1 MSLPTT
7 LKPAPAWHEPL
18 VWLVFGIPALT
29 VVAGLITAWIA
40 VQRADSNVAE
50 DYYKRG
56 LAINRSLDR
65 EARAQALGLVA
76 EISLQADRSL
86 TVHLSG
92 KVSPPESI
100 LLSMTHPVHAEQDRR
115 IVLQR
120 GPDDLYRA
128 TTPQT
133 NRIAWD
139 IAIES
144 QDWRITAR
152 HLVMA
157 DGARLQLAAGSPQ
170 H

>member
-65 EARAQALGLVA
+65 EARAQLLGLVV
-76 EISLQADRSL
+76 EISLQADRSM
-86 TVHLSG
+86 TMRLSG
-92 KVSPPESI
+92 KLTPPESVT
-100 LLSMTHPVHAEQDRR
+100 LSMTHPVHAEQDRR
-115 IVLQR
+115 IVLER

-128 TTPQT
+128 TIPQT

-152 HLVMA
+152 HLVLA

-170 H
+170 

>member
-65 EARAQALGLVA
+65 EARAQLLGLVV
-76 EISLQADRSL
+76 EISLQANRSM
-86 TVHLSG
+86 TMRLSG
-92 KVSPPESI
+92 KLTPPESVT
-100 LLSMTHPVHAEQDRR
+100 LSMTHPVHAEQDRR
-115 IVLQR
+115 IILER

-128 TTPQT
+128 TIPQT

-152 HLVMA
+152 HLVLA

-170 H
+170 

>member
-65 EARAQALGLVA
+65 EARAQVLGLLA

-86 TVHLSG
+86 TVRLSG
-92 KVSPPESI
+92 KVLPPESI
-100 LLSMTHPVHAEQDRR
+100 NLSMTHPVHAEQDRR
-115 IVLQR
+115 IVLER
-120 GPDDLYRA
+120 GPDDLYHA
-128 TTPQT
+128 AMAPAG
-133 NRIAWD
+133 RIAWD
-139 IAIES
+139 LAIES

-152 HLVMA
+152 HLVLA
-157 DGARLQLAAGSPQ
+157 NGARLQLAAGSPQ

>member
-65 EARAQALGLVA
+65 EARAQTLELVA

-86 TVHLSG
+86 TVRLSG

-100 LLSMTHPVHAEQDRR
+100 LLTLTHPVHAAQDSRL
-115 IVLQR
+115 VLQR
-120 GPDDLYRA
+120 GADGLYRGSIA
-128 TTPQT
+128 P
-133 NRIAWD
+133 IALVAWD
-139 IAIES
+139 LAIES
-144 QDWRITAR
+144 QDWRMTAR
-152 HLVMA
+152 HLA
-157 DGARLQLAAGSPQ
+157 LPDGAQVRITAGLPQL
-170 H
+170 

>member
-40 VQRADSNVAE
+40 VHRADSNVAE

-65 EARAQALGLVA
+65 EARAQLPGLVV
-76 EISLQADRSL
+76 EISLQANRSM
-86 TVHLSG
+86 TMRLSG
-92 KVSPPESI
+92 KLTPPESVT
-100 LLSMTHPVHAEQDRR
+100 LSMTHPVHAEQDRR
-115 IVLQR
+115 IILER

-128 TTPQT
+128 TIPQT

-152 HLVMA
+152 HLVLA

-170 H
+170 